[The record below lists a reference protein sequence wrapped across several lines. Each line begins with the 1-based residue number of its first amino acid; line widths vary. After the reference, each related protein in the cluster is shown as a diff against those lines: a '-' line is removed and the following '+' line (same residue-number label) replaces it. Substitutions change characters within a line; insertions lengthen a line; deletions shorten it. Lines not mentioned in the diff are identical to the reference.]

1 MTSRNQRQVSN
12 YKRKFIPES
21 SNWSDDAYYGSLKE
35 LREYEF
41 KNRKEPV
48 LILPIDD
55 EATGDSVPF
64 FVRDQKVHLGGPTQ
78 PPTVVTSENTAN
90 LIASNRNSKQK
101 ALISDLVEKASSM
114 PAPVDEDSDD
124 ELSRGSDGEADNDH
138 RYQIRTHEFP
148 SRTAKAWYAACPDI
162 SGLAPILAPVKSA
175 PINFDSMESE
185 EYYRRAKNIQR
196 LLKRVSRLEEEGC
209 RAVLSLLNWNEARL
223 KQREVV
229 NHKKRLSKAPTANN
243 FLTDIVHYLGR
254 IGKTMKSAEL
264 QRIDEA
270 IYVRYVGLDSQ
281 VSIRETRQVTGR
293 AVEATNS
300 LDPTKSG
307 VEYYNP
313 IFVFK
318 NMTVDQLKAVAEAVG
333 IPCSKRKVALME
345 KLIQGWIYG
354 QGLYRKKIFEEVE
367 RVFNFVKILAPVT
380 PEQRMV
386 TSQVL
391 YRVKGANGKV
401 SNHLTFKVLMTTLRK
416 DLNVY
421 LLCTA
426 LPNQRM
432 KPIVPRNDTSLLSKQ
447 LTDSV
452 TQIDPVMYV
461 ERPLMYPDRFQ
472 LYINVDE
479 VDCFELKDN
488 TYIPLP
494 LKNKCQQSGWNI
506 FHMTFSLEGQ
516 DDAWQTGMLV
526 ELIYGKE
533 VMREGIPKYSL
544 C

>member
-1 MTSRNQRQVSN
+1 
-12 YKRKFIPES
+12 
-21 SNWSDDAYYGSLKE
+21 
-35 LREYEF
+35 
-41 KNRKEPV
+41 
-48 LILPIDD
+48 
-55 EATGDSVPF
+55 
-64 FVRDQKVHLGGPTQ
+64 
-78 PPTVVTSENTAN
+78 
-90 LIASNRNSKQK
+90 
-101 ALISDLVEKASSM
+101 
-114 PAPVDEDSDD
+114 
-124 ELSRGSDGEADNDH
+124 
-138 RYQIRTHEFP
+138 
-148 SRTAKAWYAACPDI
+148 
-162 SGLAPILAPVKSA
+162 
-175 PINFDSMESE
+175 
-185 EYYRRAKNIQR
+185 
-196 LLKRVSRLEEEGC
+196 
-209 RAVLSLLNWNEARL
+209 
-223 KQREVV
+223 
-229 NHKKRLSKAPTANN
+229 
-243 FLTDIVHYLGR
+243 
-254 IGKTMKSAEL
+254 
-264 QRIDEA
+264 
-270 IYVRYVGLDSQ
+270 
-281 VSIRETRQVTGR
+281 
-293 AVEATNS
+293 
-300 LDPTKSG
+300 
-307 VEYYNP
+307 
-313 IFVFK
+313 
-318 NMTVDQLKAVAEAVG
+318 
-333 IPCSKRKVALME
+333 ME

-472 LYINVDE
+472 LYINIDE